1 MLTGG
6 DKLTGFM
13 CYASAA
19 AHARERANATGLD
32 YVVNEVTRRCVIKPE
47 EQPNG
52 HLEPHS

>member
-47 EQPNG
+47 EQPHGN
-52 HLEPHS
+52 LEPHS